1 MCSEPSLEIIPVL
14 AMNLIISSLK
24 VFMAILQLLLVPVPA
39 MTLSVQRSSGP
50 LSLSADFKA
59 GLNAS
64 VK

>member
-1 MCSEPSLEIIPVL
+1 ML

-24 VFMAILQLLLVPVPA
+24 VFLAILQLLLVPVPA
-39 MTLSVQRSSGP
+39 MTLSVRTSSSP
-50 LSLSADFKA
+50 LSLSTDFEG